1 MQVFSL
7 LADWHRCSSTHHR
20 CPSANN
26 HVANDPSVWQTVPSW
41 FLWYLWASLSLVLA
55 ESRWDFNFVA
65 CSCGLAVSLWLV
77 CSWWAHSFV
86 RFLMVWDYLNT
97 ENCVKPTSCSVL
109 WEHGQVLCSEF
120 RSLLEPSMWCC
131 YCMKF
136 HWTKVLPWWQWKAEI
151 DLNGE
156 RRENVNFWGRFWGI
170 WCSQISVGRGKKQHI
185 WVYFNV
191 QVSIVMKV
199 DETGFLRALALLN
212 LL

>member
-26 HVANDPSVWQTVPSW
+26 HVANDSSVWQTVPSW

-86 RFLMVWDYLNT
+86 RLLIVWDYLNT
-97 ENCVKPTSCSVL
+97 ENDVISPQAVLFFEFFAQNLEVSWNLPCGAATAWNFTEPKYCPDDSESREKQRLILMEGEGKMPTF
-109 WEHGQVLCSEF
+109 EAEF
-120 RSLLEPSMWCC
+120 GELGIPR
-131 YCMKF
+131 Y
-136 HWTKVLPWWQWKAEI
+136 QWG
-151 DLNGE
+151 GE
-156 RRENVNFWGRFWGI
+156 RSNI
-170 WCSQISVGRGKKQHI
+170 
-185 WVYFNV
+185 
-191 QVSIVMKV
+191 
-199 DETGFLRALALLN
+199 
-212 LL
+212 